1 MLLVYYNLYIC
12 KKKLLEIDYIL
23 NVKNRK
29 KYCGYFKWE
38 KIYVIKIK

>member
-23 NVKNRK
+23 NVKIRK
-29 KYCGYFKWE
+29 SIVVILNE
-38 KIYVIKIK
+38 KRFMF